1 MNVSNTPP
9 QKAANEPAKYPRA
22 KPHTKPQDHTLQG
35 CDKTP
40 HTNHDISSQLSM
52 QIMPLTQDTLS
63 LGLAANTQSKTKHI
77 TITQECMWVAWDNTP
92 LLPTQSASTIK
103 FGGAILDAKKEKKLE

>member
-1 MNVSNTPP
+1 MNVSNTPR
-9 QKAANEPAKYPRA
+9 QNAANEQAINTRA

-52 QIMPLTQDTLS
+52 QIMPLTQDTPSLRLS
-63 LGLAANTQSKTKHI
+63 SITGSKSKHAI
-77 TITQECMWVAWDNTP
+77 MTQECMWAARNNMQ
-92 LLPTQSASTIK
+92 LLPTLSASTIK